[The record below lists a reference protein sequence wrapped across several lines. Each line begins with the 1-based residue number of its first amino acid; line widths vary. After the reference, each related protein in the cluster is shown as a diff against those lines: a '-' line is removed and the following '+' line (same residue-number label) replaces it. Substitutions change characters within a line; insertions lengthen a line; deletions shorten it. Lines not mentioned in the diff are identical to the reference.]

1 MPSMKNICIK
11 RHLFSFLLIICAA
24 SAAASKQNSG
34 MNIDSILKVL
44 DREIEQRDVYV
55 SQKEQKLSFLKETLA
70 QTTDMRQQF
79 SICENLF
86 NEYKHYQYD
95 SAYVYALRT
104 LETAERIK
112 DNSLVAWG
120 KCHLLYCYISVGFF
134 EEAEEVMSG
143 FSIEGL
149 EPEELHEYYSA
160 CVYFY
165 QNLIVFAMGTD
176 KLMQRYR
183 DEKQKYY
190 ELSLKNGVL
199 LADDGY
205 RVRTEDMLRIND
217 LPIEENIIR
226 RIQLFSKYNLS
237 LHEQAVQYCILSEN
251 SDALNR
257 REEAIYYAALSAIA
271 DIRSNTRETLAT
283 KLLASYMYDRK
294 ETDRALRYI
303 LVAQE
308 DANFYNTNLRKIEIN
323 TLLPIIEN
331 ERYNAANRQR
341 IIILSITVLTIL
353 SIVLLTVVVISTRK
367 RNRNLQ
373 EARKKISIAYEEIEQ
388 QAQQLNE
395 ANNNLSTVNR
405 KLQEAN
411 EIKDQYIVQ
420 SLYSNSDFVNLVE
433 EKCKLFERKLKAKQ
447 YTDLSSTLTSMG
459 IKQERERMASTF
471 DQAFLKLFPNF
482 LDEYNRL
489 FPVEQH
495 ARLGS
500 NGVLPTEV
508 RIFALMR
515 LGIEDNALIARYLNL
530 SLNTIYVYKSK
541 VKAKAIVPQDDF
553 DRYIMQIPKP

>member
-24 SAAASKQNSG
+24 SAAASKQNFG

-44 DREIEQRDVYV
+44 DREIEQRDVYA
-55 SQKEQKLSFLKETLA
+55 SQKEQKLCFLKETLA

-86 NEYKHYQYD
+86 NEYKYYQYD

-104 LETAERIK
+104 LETAEKIM

-134 EEAEEVMSG
+134 EEANEVMSG

-149 EPEELHEYYSA
+149 APEELHEYYST

-165 QNLIVFAMGTD
+165 QNLIAFAMGTER
-176 KLMQRYR
+176 LMQKYR

-190 ELSLKNGVL
+190 ELTIKNGAL
-199 LADDGY
+199 LTDDDY
-205 RVRTEDMLRIND
+205 RAKTEDMLRINEF
-217 LPIEENIIR
+217 PIEENIAQ
-226 RIQLFSKYNLS
+226 RIQLFSMYNLS

-251 SDALNR
+251 SDVLNK

-283 KLLASYMYDRK
+283 KLLASYMHDRE

-303 LVAQE
+303 RVAQE
-308 DANFYNTNLRKIEIN
+308 DADFYNTNLRKIEIN

-331 ERYNAANRQR
+331 ERYNAVNRQR

-353 SIVLLTVVVISTRK
+353 SILLLMVVVISIRK

-373 EARKKISIAYEEIEQ
+373 EARKKIAIAYEEIEQ
-388 QAQQLNE
+388 QAQKLNE
-395 ANNNLSTVNR
+395 ANSTLSTVNQ

-433 EKCKLFERKLKAKQ
+433 EKCKLFERRLKAKQ
-447 YTDLSSTLTSMG
+447 YADLPSTLTSMG

-495 ARLGS
+495 IKLGS

-515 LGIEDNALIARYLNL
+515 LGIEDNNLIARYLNL

>member
-1 MPSMKNICIK
+1 MRNICIK
-11 RHLFSFLLIICAA
+11 WHLLSLLLIICAA
-24 SAAASKQNSG
+24 SAAAPKQNSG

-44 DREIEQRDVYV
+44 DLEIEQRDTYA
-55 SQKEQKLSFLKETLA
+55 SQKEQKLRFLKETLA
-70 QTTDMRQQF
+70 QTKDMRQQF
-79 SICENLF
+79 TICENLF

-104 LETAERIK
+104 LETAEKIK
-112 DNSLVAWG
+112 DNSSVAWG

-149 EPEELHEYYSA
+149 TPEELHEYYST

-165 QNLIVFAMGTD
+165 QNLIAFAMGTG
-176 KLMQRYR
+176 KLMQKYQE
-183 DEKQKYY
+183 EKQKYY
-190 ELSLKNGVL
+190 GLTLKNGAL
-199 LADDGY
+199 LTDDGY
-205 RVRTEDMLRIND
+205 RTQAEDMLHINEVS
-217 LPIEENIIR
+217 IEENIEQ
-226 RIQLFSKYNLS
+226 RIQLLSKYDLS

-251 SDALNR
+251 SDALDK

-294 ETDRALRYI
+294 DMDRALRYI
-303 LVAQE
+303 RVAQK

-353 SIVLLTVVVISTRK
+353 SVVLLTIVVISTRK

-373 EARKKISIAYEEIEQ
+373 EARKKIATAYEEIEQ
-388 QAQQLNE
+388 QTQQLNE
-395 ANNNLSTVNR
+395 ANNTLSTVNH

-447 YTDLSSTLTSMG
+447 YTDLPSMLTSMG

-489 FPVEQH
+489 FPIERH
-495 ARLGS
+495 IKLGS

-515 LGIEDNALIARYLNL
+515 LGIEDNNLIASYLNL